1 VGLVGA
7 VGEGAEAEG
16 EEAEAAE
23 AAGAG
28 VDEEIAVVAA
38 VIAAVEAAAGAGA
51 GAGAGAA
58 GVVLAVEAVDSRL
71 FSFAIHAPGANL
83 ALVLLP
89 VLLVPATHA
98 GQNQSRRPTW
108 QAQGHS

>member
-1 VGLVGA
+1 MEKKNTMRMALRLANSSVTALLC
-7 VGEGAEAEG
+7 
-16 EEAEAAE
+16 
-23 AAGAG
+23 
-28 VDEEIAVVAA
+28 
-38 VIAAVEAAAGAGA
+38 
-51 GAGAGAA
+51 AGAA
-58 GVVLAVEAVDSRL
+58 GVVLAVEAVDGRL